1 MLSVEQAF
9 EHIGSDSGL
18 TEDEI
23 IALVEA
29 LTLVAQIAVDRV
41 LCDDEPDG
49 GDPCGRLST

>member
-29 LTLVAQIAVDRV
+29 ITLVAQIAVDRV
-41 LCDDEPDG
+41 LCDDELDG
-49 GDPCGRLST
+49 GDPCGR

>member
-1 MLSVEQAF
+1 MLSFEQAF

-23 IALVEA
+23 ITLIEA

-41 LCDDEPDG
+41 LCGVELDG
-49 GDPCGRLST
+49 GNPCGR